1 MKYILEVNDAT
12 KKFGGLMA
20 NEAITS
26 NVEPGEV
33 VGVVGPNGAGKTTL
47 FNSVSCVHQLTRG
60 SIIFDGQDI
69 SKMRSNQVCKLG
81 IGRTFQIP
89 QTIVTLSVEENVL
102 IGALCHTD
110 NMKIA
115 REKAAATIDFCG
127 LGHLAK
133 KPAAIL
139 NVAQKKRL
147 EIARAY
153 ATDPKLLLLDETMAG
168 LTATER
174 AESVELIRAI
184 NATGVSILTIEHN
197 MDVVMNVS
205 NRVVVLNYGKVLAIG
220 TPDEVT
226 SNEEVIEAYLG
237 GGKKNA

>member
-1 MKYILEVNDAT
+1 MNYILEINDAT

-20 NEAITS
+20 NEGITF
-26 NVEPGEV
+26 NVKPGEV

-60 SIIFDGQDI
+60 SIIFNGQDI
-69 SKMRSNQVCKLG
+69 SKMTNNQACKLG

-89 QTIVTLSVEENVL
+89 QTITTLTVEENVL
-102 IGALCHTD
+102 IGSLCHTN
-110 NMKIA
+110 NMRIA
-115 REKAAATIDFCG
+115 RKKAEETVKFCG
-127 LGHLAK
+127 LEHLAK
-133 KPAAIL
+133 KPASVL

-153 ATDPKLLLLDETMAG
+153 ATEPKLLLLDETMAG

-197 MDVVMNVS
+197 MDVVMKVS

-220 TPDEVT
+220 TPEEIT
-226 SNEEVIEAYLG
+226 SNAEVIEAYLG
-237 GGKKNA
+237 GGKKDA